1 MSTIDTQGMKVT
13 VDGQAIS
20 CVLEMGN
27 YSETR
32 ATNSYQCMSSDEEL
46 ISFGP
51 ISRASFDIT
60 VPYDAT
66 NLLGIAKLNSSFD
79 DKVKYPF
86 AVELN
91 NAVTPLTG
99 SGTISTITMGVS
111 GRTKVYEKGGIM
123 QQTFTIYP
131 TSAEAITPAD

>member
-1 MSTIDTQGMKVT
+1 MGTIDVQGMKVK
-13 VDGQAIS
+13 VDGAEIS

-27 YSETR
+27 YAETR
-32 ATNSYQCMSSDEEL
+32 ATNSYQCMSQDEEL

-51 ISRASFDIT
+51 ISRNSFDIT

-66 NLLGIAKLNSSFD
+66 NTNGIAKLNSSFD
-79 DKVKYPF
+79 DKVKYSF

-99 SGTISTITMGVS
+99 NGTISTITMGVS

-131 TSAEAITPAD
+131 TTAETITPAT